1 VGIRKTF
8 QSART
13 GPVGLVLGV
22 VVEASKGMD
31 GIETEG

>member
-1 VGIRKTF
+1 VGIRKTL

-13 GPVGLVLGV
+13 GLAVGLGV
-22 VVEASKGMD
+22 VVEASKGRD